1 MPRSSEEKVQMRCGE
16 SQVHTIAKDRCV
28 VVVEHDMEF
37 VRRLNTYVTVLH
49 EGSVLAEG
57 SLDKVQADQRV
68 IEVYL
73 GR

>member
-1 MPRSSEEKVQMRCGE
+1 MTDRETEMTAELLLSIAGARS
-16 SQVHTIAKDRCV
+16 V

-37 VRRLNTYVTVLH
+37 VRRLGAKITVLH

-57 SLDKVQADQRV
+57 TVEHVQSDPRV